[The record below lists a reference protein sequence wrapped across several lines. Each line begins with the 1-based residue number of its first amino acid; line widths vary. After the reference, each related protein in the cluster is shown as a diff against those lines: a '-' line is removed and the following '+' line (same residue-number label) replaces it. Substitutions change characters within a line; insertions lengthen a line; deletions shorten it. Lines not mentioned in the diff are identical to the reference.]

1 MAPHHPLTWYEAE
14 DYCIKY
20 QAHLVSVG
28 GSKESDSVRALA
40 DQHNPQF
47 LTWIGLSRDRNT
59 TEAPFFWS
67 DGREV
72 NFTSFREGE
81 PTDFGNCVALSSSS
95 EADSWMTID
104 CDYSQFFLCK
114 RPAHG
119 FQPIILTSSSGEF
132 QSPGYPTAYSDD
144 ISVNYFIELR
154 PEQRVLVTVEH
165 IETEESHDFLEI
177 FDGSG
182 GGGVTLAKLSGMHRN
197 RSFLSDSNTVTASFT
212 SDDSGAGVGFRAL
225 YSSWKEA
232 PIEHLPER
240 GGVVHSI
247 GYPNFAPSFTL
258 QRFLIQCSIEEDIHL
273 NVSDLECSLDDRL
286 TFYKGPSSEHP
297 VLRESCDFDKQ
308 QYIRCESESVYVVF
322 ETSDTFALS
331 RWRLRY
337 DCVRKDGFGDEVVIP

>member
-1 MAPHHPLTWYEAE
+1 MHSCFLAPHHPLTWYEAE

-67 DGREV
+67 DGREF

-144 ISVNYFIELR
+144 ISVNYFIEVLR

-225 YSSWKEA
+225 YSSCRPVANETHWN
-232 PIEHLPER
+232 PISLVVVELAER
-240 GGVVHSI
+240 CKREQIICDRRNLGLERQNLALDFKVIAVV
-247 GYPNFAPSFTL
+247 NFNS
-258 QRFLIQCSIEEDIHL
+258 
-273 NVSDLECSLDDRL
+273 
-286 TFYKGPSSEHP
+286 
-297 VLRESCDFDKQ
+297 VLAE
-308 QYIRCESESVYVVF
+308 
-322 ETSDTFALS
+322 
-331 RWRLRY
+331 
-337 DCVRKDGFGDEVVIP
+337 